1 MSLALK
7 GSLAAVQFCC
17 PAELTLNLNPA
28 IAESI
33 FRRSQFIKYYKKN
46 FLSIFLNNKIG
57 NILLFENKVMIAAK
71 MGLTLKIY
79 NIRKIETDRSV
90 SYRLDGDS

>member
-1 MSLALK
+1 
-7 GSLAAVQFCC
+7 
-17 PAELTLNLNPA
+17 
-28 IAESI
+28 
-33 FRRSQFIKYYKKN
+33 
-46 FLSIFLNNKIG
+46 
-57 NILLFENKVMIAAK
+57 